1 MKRQWLMAAGV
12 ALAFGFLVFADA
24 TAVQEKKDK
33 DAGKDPVAEAGPD
46 FAVQGEYLGEIKDKG
61 GKLGAQVIAD
71 GDGKFRVRFL
81 PGGLPGEGSDGKS
94 KAQATAK
101 TETNKTTVEG
111 GDWKGEIVSGKFTGK
126 TKEGKEFALDH
137 VERKSPT
144 LGMKPPQGAIVLF
157 DGKNADEWDDGKV
170 EDGVLIPPKKDIHSK
185 RKFQDHTLHV
195 EFRLPFMPKEHG
207 QARAN
212 SGVYIQDRWEIQV
225 LDSFGLEGKNNE
237 CGGIY
242 SQYEPLVNMCY
253 PPLSWQT
260 YDVDFKA
267 AKFEGD
273 KKVEDAVI
281 TVKHNG
287 VVVQDKVKLSKG
299 ETGGGN
305 KESSASGSIR
315 LQHHGNPVV
324 FRNIWVV
331 ESK

>member
-1 MKRQWLMAAGV
+1 MKRHWFAVGAVALLFGLV
-12 ALAFGFLVFADA
+12 ALAGA
-24 TAVQEKKDK
+24 AVDDKKDT
-33 DAGKDPVAEAGPD
+33 GKDPAAEAGPD
-46 FAVQGEYLGEIKDKG
+46 FAVQGEYVGEIKEKG
-61 GKLGAQVIAD
+61 GKLAAQVIAD

-81 PGGLPGEGSDGKS
+81 PGGLPGEGSDGKT
-94 KAQATAK
+94 KALSTAK
-101 TETNKTTVEG
+101 TDKDKTTVEG
-111 GDWKGEIVSGKFTGK
+111 DGWSGQIVAGTFTGK
-126 TKEGKEFALDH
+126 TKDGKEFTLER
-137 VERKSPT
+137 VVRKSPT
-144 LGMKPPQGAIVLF
+144 LALKPPQGAIVLF
-157 DGKNADEWDDGKV
+157 DGKNADEWDAGTV

-195 EFRLPFMPKEHG
+195 EFRLPYMPKEHG

-242 SQYEPLVNMCY
+242 SQFEPLVNMCY

-273 KKVEDAVI
+273 KKVQDAVI

-287 VVVQDKVKLSKG
+287 VVVQDQVKLNKG
-299 ETGGGN
+299 PTGGGD
-305 KESSASGSIR
+305 KESAAPGSIR

-331 ESK
+331 ETK

>member
-1 MKRQWLMAAGV
+1 MKITFCHW
-12 ALAFGFLVFADA
+12 
-24 TAVQEKKDK
+24 
-33 DAGKDPVAEAGPD
+33 P
-46 FAVQGEYLGEIKDKG
+46 
-61 GKLGAQVIAD
+61 
-71 GDGKFRVRFL
+71 
-81 PGGLPGEGSDGKS
+81 
-94 KAQATAK
+94 
-101 TETNKTTVEG
+101 
-111 GDWKGEIVSGKFTGK
+111 
-126 TKEGKEFALDH
+126 
-137 VERKSPT
+137 
-144 LGMKPPQGAIVLF
+144 
-157 DGKNADEWDDGKV
+157 V

-195 EFRLPFMPKEHG
+195 EFRLPYMPKEHG

-242 SQYEPLVNMCY
+242 SQFEPLVNMCY

-273 KKVEDAVI
+273 KKVQDAVI

-287 VVVQDKVKLSKG
+287 VVVQDQVKLNKG
-299 ETGGGN
+299 PTGGGD
-305 KESSASGSIR
+305 KESSAPGSIR

>member
-1 MKRQWLMAAGV
+1 MRRQWLVVAGAAMVCGL
-12 ALAFGFLVFADA
+12 ALFAGARAFD
-24 TAVQEKKDK
+24 D
-33 DAGKDPVAEAGPD
+33 GKDVDPDAAKAGPD
-46 FAVQGEYLGEIKDKG
+46 FAVQGEYVGEIKDKG

-71 GDGKFRVRFL
+71 GEGMFRVRFL
-81 PGGLPGEGSDGKS
+81 PGGLPGDGSDGKS
-94 KAQATAK
+94 KTQGKGK
-101 TETNKTTVEG
+101 TEGDKTTFVTDG
-111 GDWKGEIVSGKFTGK
+111 WTGEIVGGKFTGK
-126 TKEGKEFALDH
+126 TKDGKEFAL
-137 VERKSPT
+137 ERVVRRSPT
-144 LGMKPPQGAIVLF
+144 LGMKPPTGAIVLF
-157 DGKNADEWDDGKV
+157 DGKNADEWDAGEVKDGSLV
-170 EDGVLIPPKKDIHSK
+170 PPKKDIRSK
-185 RKFQDHTLHV
+185 RKFQDCTLHV
-195 EFRLPFMPKEHG
+195 EFHLPYMPKEHG

-237 CGGIY
+237 CAGIY
-242 SQYEPLVNMCY
+242 SQFEPIVNMCY

-287 VVVQDKVKLSKG
+287 VVVQDKVKLTKG
-299 ETGGGN
+299 ETGGGD
-305 KESSASGSIR
+305 KESAKPGSIR

>member
-1 MKRQWLMAAGV
+1 MKRQWWAAGV
-12 ALAFGFLVFADA
+12 AALVCGLALFAGARAIGD
-24 TAVQEKKDK
+24 
-33 DAGKDPVAEAGPD
+33 GKDVDPDEAKAGPD
-46 FAVQGEYLGEIKDKG
+46 FAIQGEYVGEIKDKG

-81 PGGLPGEGSDGKS
+81 PGGLPGDGSDGKT
-94 KAQATAK
+94 KAQAKGTTA
-101 TETNKTTVEG
+101 NDKTTVEG
-111 GDWKGEIVSGKFTGK
+111 DGWTGQFVDGKFIGK
-126 TKEGKEFALDH
+126 TKDGKDFVLDR
-137 VERKSPT
+137 VVRKSPT
-144 LGMKPPQGAIVLF
+144 LRMKPPSGALVLF
-157 DGKNADEWDDGKV
+157 DGKSAEEWDAGDVVDGS
-170 EDGVLIPPKKDIHSK
+170 LIPPKKDIHSK
-185 RKFQDHTLHV
+185 RKFQDFTLHV
-195 EFRLPFMPKEHG
+195 EFRLPYMPKEHG

-237 CGGIY
+237 CAGIY
-242 SQYEPLVNMCY
+242 SQFEPVVNMCY

-267 AKFEGD
+267 AKFDGD

-287 VVVQDKVKLSKG
+287 VVVQDRVKLNKG
-299 ETGGGN
+299 ETGGGD
-305 KESSASGSIR
+305 KESSKPGSIR